1 MSHSQC
7 DRDGR
12 RHTWKSQRGTS
23 QSIYHA
29 GVTWM
34 WIFNAFIHSSLISNL
49 NLFKKIVL
57 ESARHFKLVI
67 LMK

>member
-1 MSHSQC
+1 M
-7 DRDGR
+7 
-12 RHTWKSQRGTS
+12 WKSQRGTS

-49 NLFKKIVL
+49 NLFKIIVL
-57 ESARHFKLVI
+57 ESAGHFKLVI
-67 LMK
+67 LIK